1 MKRLYTLLA
10 AGVMIAALAMPVIA
24 APSPEADTITPVTI
38 VTTNVSNVSM
48 EEPSQAMMEEVIR
61 VTSNAQV
68 LKDLNVPSSAHLA
81 AVVMVDYS
89 GTIPAGGVQIPFN
102 VSKFAKKGDMVYIL
116 HRRSYA
122 PYSWEVVGQS
132 VLGNDLTVT
141 GTFKSFSPVVFMVV
155 DASEVTAAGVK
166 SPKTGEF

>member
-10 AGVMIAALAMPVIA
+10 AGVLTVAMAMPVIA
-24 APSPEADTITPVTI
+24 APSPEADSIAPVTI
-38 VTTNVSNVSM
+38 VTTTVSNVSM
-48 EEPSQAMMEEVIR
+48 EEPSQVMLDEVKR

-68 LKDLNVPSSAHLA
+68 LNDLNVPQSARLA

-102 VSKFAKKGDMVYIL
+102 VSTFAKKGDKVYIL
-116 HRRSYA
+116 HRQSFA
-122 PYSWEVVGQS
+122 PYTWEVVGQS

-141 GTFKSFSPVVFMVV
+141 GTFTSFSPVAFMVV
-155 DASEVTAAGVK
+155 NASEVTATGVRA
-166 SPKTGEF
+166 PRTGEF